1 MTAGRGPVR
10 ILGGPTVGGGAWGA
24 DRLSLVA
31 SAESI
36 GGQAAPSGIVGS
48 VSRYERIAAAIR
60 DSILAG
66 RYAPGDRLPRQ
77 RDLAE
82 TWKTTLP
89 TVRQAIDQLQ
99 RDGLLRVE
107 HGVGTFVADLDQ
119 VYDPF
124 ALASFAEALR
134 ERGLKVETR
143 LLSVDARARSAAAA
157 AALGATDREG
167 VVGLTRV
174 RLLGGV
180 PIVHQRSFIPGRH
193 RAALARYDGT
203 VPLFAFL
210 RERTGLVAAA
220 YRETLT
226 AGPAPGDVAEALG
239 IAAGTP
245 IMVSRR
251 TAATADGHPLLY
263 DEAHLPPGRV
273 EISIRRQGT
282 RCRAEL
288 TPVLTGAEGVPTVE
302 QH

>member
-1 MTAGRGPVR
+1 M
-10 ILGGPTVGGGAWGA
+10 
-24 DRLSLVA
+24 
-31 SAESI
+31 
-36 GGQAAPSGIVGS
+36 
-48 VSRYERIAAAIR
+48 SRYERIAAAIR

-82 TWKTTLP
+82 TWTTTLP
-89 TVRQAIDQLQ
+89 TVRQAIEQLQ
-99 RDGLLRVE
+99 QDGLLRVE

-124 ALASFAEALR
+124 ALASFAEALS
-134 ERGLKVETR
+134 ERGLEVETR
-143 LLSVDARARSAAAA
+143 LLSLDARAGSPAAA

-167 VVGLTRV
+167 LVGLTRV
-174 RLLGGV
+174 RLLGGA
-180 PIVHQRSFIPGRH
+180 PIVHQRSFVAGRH
-193 RAALARYDGT
+193 RAALARYDGA

-210 RERTGLVAAA
+210 RDRTGLVAAA

-245 IMVSRR
+245 IMVSHR

-273 EISIRRQGT
+273 EVSIRRQGT

-288 TPVLTGAEGVPTVE
+288 MPILTGAEGVPTVE